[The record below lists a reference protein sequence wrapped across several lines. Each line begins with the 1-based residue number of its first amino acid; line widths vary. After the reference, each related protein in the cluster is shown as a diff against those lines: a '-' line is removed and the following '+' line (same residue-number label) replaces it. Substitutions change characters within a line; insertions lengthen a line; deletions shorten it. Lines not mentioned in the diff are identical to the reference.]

1 MTRTGSGK
9 TTLTKAIMGLIQY
22 QGQLFFDKSERKTF
36 SETDHQKLLGYL
48 PQEHALFTGTIAEN
62 ISSMRLP
69 NSERVIEVAKLTG
82 VHEFILSLSDGY
94 DTFVYDT
101 NSFLSGGEIQRI
113 CLARAL
119 YNDPAVLILDEP
131 NSALDRQGEEK
142 LGDCITKIKNM
153 NKLVMVV
160 SHKGSIL
167 PFVDKVLELEWR
179 NRQLCN
185 KMDFMEKL
193 KQDGTRKLSFTH

>member
-1 MTRTGSGK
+1 MH
-9 TTLTKAIMGLIQY
+9 
-22 QGQLFFDKSERKTF
+22 F
-36 SETDHQKLLGYL
+36 SREQSFKY
-48 PQEHALFTGTIAEN
+48 FKY
-62 ISSMRLP
+62 RLP
-69 NSERVIEVAKLTG
+69 NSERVIVVANLTG

-167 PFVDKVLELEWR
+167 PFADKVLELSGEIV
-179 NRQLCN
+179 NSCKN
-185 KMDFMEKL
+185 DFGKVKARWNEKTKFCTEEL
-193 KQDGTRKLSFTH
+193 I